1 MSNVKEVCNAGNEEK
16 WNSEGSILKGPKNKM
31 ITSQECMQLKRDLE
45 SADSQDEFEV
55 SPMILCLMLTFL
67 LFVIGFWIWLIS
79 RSCLFAQPEEVEK
92 KDEKRQRFSGGS
104 TPSSKS
110 PNVRFL
116 DGSTHN
122 KASSTSRL
130 QKDSPNI
137 SPRINMTPLF
147 WKSSPMGVCRD
158 ISYEEG
164 NQGIFKANYCT
175 LMQLPETS
183 PILVHTAAETESGAI
198 TENISVSSIQRGT
211 KSSPNYSVPRTSGLR
226 NDRELDVPSSQ
237 AVAGSPLNYD
247 SMPPNIG
254 RESSSPKRK
263 YTIKW
268 AKLMRRGRKNLSE
281 T

>member
-1 MSNVKEVCNAGNEEK
+1 MSNIKEVCNAGNEQK

-110 PNVRFL
+110 PNVRFV
-116 DGSTHN
+116 DEPNHN

-130 QKDSPNI
+130 QKGSSNI

-198 TENISVSSIQRGT
+198 TETLSVSSIQRGT
-211 KSSPNYSVPRTSGLR
+211 KSSPTCGGPRTSGLR
-226 NDRELDVPSSQ
+226 NDRGLDVPSVQ

-268 AKLMRRGRKNLSE
+268 ANLMRRGRKNLSE